1 MNFLKKFLGSSPKD
15 DLSLIPS
22 GQLFLKRSLG
32 SPKSASECLYTD
44 AAASVRET
52 SAPHNYQL
60 VIQRAFAE
68 GEEQLKGDDD
78 EEDDDF
84 AEFQDERVF
93 LIDESLKVHQF
104 NRSGSLIIS
113 WINKDG
119 DEGERFEFVIDETI
133 KFSEVEQFMNTVYCC
148 EYERKYSRS
157 SAGVTQKQL
166 EEFVFDP
173 ELETLESGF
182 SSTIRTAS
190 TKDLLTVPNDNEDED
205 SVYEDAEE
213 ESVPTGAIAAVPA
226 TAAYVSI
233 KKEETEKDI
242 TVKKEEAKEPTGE
255 LIAEV
260 TAELRLYDPTTES
273 FTLQDTSGKISVL
286 DIGKWEYW
294 LSIKSDSGVN
304 LGTLISP
311 KLNPVFNY
319 EVLSFI
325 FNYETENGE
334 VFSWLLRFDSPQTLL
349 EFQTGYMRAAW
360 EGANKIRWQKADE
373 GEKKYVLDAFN
384 TIDEDE
390 EMSDYPP
397 EEEEDDEEEEELPS
411 KTVNLRTGLRKETF
425 SDSENE
431 DEDVSKKNYYKGSQN
446 KNLTV
451 AFKNDRSYVTR
462 GNRIGVFKTTDDDD
476 LEFATAIENL
486 SIGDNKKF
494 TPSKMMLHT
503 EDRSLVMQGDKKDT
517 LYRMDLEYGK
527 IVDEW
532 KVKDDVSVVDFGPS
546 KKFNQMTGEQTFL
559 GISDK
564 GLFKV
569 DPRVSGDKLVESQS
583 KTYATKN
590 DFSSFGTTENGY
602 IAVASNKGDIRLY
615 DKLGIRAKALIPA
628 IGDSIKSI
636 KASADGKWL
645 LATCKTYLILID
657 TTVKTGANAGASGF
671 TKSFGKDNVPK
682 SRILRISNEHVA
694 SIQQLTG
701 EALDFKEAQFNTG
714 IGSKEQTIV
723 SASGPYAITWSLRK
737 ILRGDAEPYLI
748 HRYSSNVVAD
758 NFRFGTDKN
767 VIVALEDDVGI
778 VNKKAFRKAD
788 RKSLAYIPRKV

>member
-60 VIQRAFAE
+60 VVQRAFAE

-93 LIDESLKVHQF
+93 LIDQSLKIHQF
-104 NRSGSLIIS
+104 NRSGSLVIS
-113 WINKDG
+113 WVNKDG
-119 DEGERFEFVIDETI
+119 DEGERFEFVIDEAI
-133 KFSEVEQFMNTVYCC
+133 KFSEVEQFMKTVYCC
-148 EYERKYSRS
+148 EYERKYSKS
-157 SAGVTQKQL
+157 SAGVTEKQL

-173 ELETLESGF
+173 ELETVDPGF
-182 SSTIRTAS
+182 SNTIGATS
-190 TKDLLTVPNDNEDED
+190 TKDLLTVPSNNEDED

-213 ESVPTGAIAAVPA
+213 ESTPVGAISAVPA
-226 TAAYVSI
+226 TAAFVNI
-233 KKEETEKDI
+233 KKEEVANSGD
-242 TVKKEEAKEPTGE
+242 KKEEDKEPVGD
-255 LIAEV
+255 LIIEV
-260 TAELRLYDPTTES
+260 AAELRLYDITTES
-273 FTLQDTSGKISVL
+273 FALQDSKATISIL
-286 DIGKWEYW
+286 DLGKWEYW
-294 LSIKSDSGVN
+294 LSLKGDSGIK
-304 LGTLISP
+304 LGTLITP
-311 KLNPVFNY
+311 KLSPVFNY
-319 EVLSFI
+319 EVLSFV
-325 FNYETENGE
+325 FNYETETE
-334 VFSWLLRFDSPQTLL
+334 VLSWLLRFDAPQTLL
-349 EFQTGYMRAAW
+349 EFQSGYMRAAW
-360 EGANKIRWQKADE
+360 ESSNKMLWHKADE
-373 GEKKYVLDAFN
+373 SEKKYVLDAFN
-384 TIDEDE
+384 TISEDE

-397 EEEEDDEEEEELPS
+397 EEEEEEEEVDDEYSS
-411 KTVNLRTGLRKETF
+411 KTVNLRTGLHKESF
-425 SDSENE
+425 SDSEDE
-431 DEDVSKKNYYKGSQN
+431 DEDVNKKNYYKGSQN

-532 KVKDDVSVVDFGPS
+532 KVKDDISVVDFGPS

-559 GISDK
+559 GISNK

-590 DFSSFGTTENGY
+590 DFSAFGTTENGY

-636 KASADGKWL
+636 KTSADGKWL
-645 LATCKTYLILID
+645 LATCQTYLILID
-657 TTVKTGANAGASGF
+657 TTIKTGNNAGASGF

-682 SRILRISNEHVA
+682 SRTLKISNEHAA

-701 EALDFKEAQFNTG
+701 QPLDFKEAQFNTG
-714 IGSKEQTIV
+714 IGTKEQTIV

-748 HRYSSNVVAD
+748 HRYSSNVIAD
-758 NFRFGTDKN
+758 NFRYGTDKN
-767 VIVALEDDVGI
+767 VIVALADDVGI

-788 RKSLAYIPRKV
+788 RKSLAYVPRKP